1 MVLVP
6 VFLVLFFAESPVL
19 QFLATVT
26 FIAGAITDHWDGKL
40 ARRRQEITKFGR
52 FADPLADKFLTL
64 ATFIAILVRQDF
76 KQWYLPSLIYV
87 IIIAVREFGI
97 TFLRMWAI
105 TKDTPLITSFW
116 GKMKTTVQLIA
127 LIFSLLYF
135 NARDLSL
142 YYGLELDFL
151 RDALFI
157 PVLHFLFLISMLVTV
172 FSGIL
177 YLTPASFEKKTI
189 KGGYG

>member
-1 MVLVP
+1 
-6 VFLVLFFAESPVL
+6 
-19 QFLATVT
+19 
-26 FIAGAITDHWDGKL
+26 L

>member
-1 MVLVP
+1 
-6 VFLVLFFAESPVL
+6 
-19 QFLATVT
+19 
-26 FIAGAITDHWDGKL
+26 
-40 ARRRQEITKFGR
+40 
-52 FADPLADKFLTL
+52 
-64 ATFIAILVRQDF
+64 
-76 KQWYLPSLIYV
+76 
-87 IIIAVREFGI
+87 
-97 TFLRMWAI
+97 MWAI